1 MQVTLVCF
9 SFITFVHSVTLKAMP
24 ITAEEAFQEAASK
37 ILDTTTFV
45 RAVLSGRRR
54 NMSVDFERIDIR
66 PVEIKGVLHL
76 QLMQNDGRAT
86 TTKNLLPSALEV
98 DQLLTSGYANILVE
112 STQEAYSIRVT
123 KSGDA
128 QVHTEKRALEQ
139 NFSHDKKK
147 DRLLDAS
154 DPFLREVGIADAKG
168 VIKPSRQDKYKQ
180 VEEFLRL
187 LSPALN
193 AAIEA
198 GQIHKPTQA
207 NPLRITDLGCGHAY
221 LTFAAHQFLLSSGI
235 PVVVTGIDVRPESRD
250 RNNAI
255 AQKLGIA
262 SSISF
267 KAEEISKTTSDAAD
281 IAIALHACDTA
292 TDDAIAW
299 AVNGGAKLLLIAP
312 CCHHDIQKQIDA
324 APEPWGALTKF
335 GLMKERLGDL
345 LTDSFRAQL
354 LRIVG
359 YRVEVIEFVGGE
371 HTPRNL
377 MIRAVKTDAKPEQID
392 VDRYLEIT
400 AQWGVK
406 PALEK
411 KLSTLNIR

>member
-1 MQVTLVCF
+1 MAT
-9 SFITFVHSVTLKAMP
+9 SKEDAFI
-24 ITAEEAFQEAASK
+24 EARSR
-37 ILDTTTFV
+37 ILDTSTFV

-54 NMSVDFERIDIR
+54 NMQVDFERIDIR
-66 PVEIKGVLHL
+66 LVEIKGVLHL

-86 TTKNLLPSALEV
+86 TTKNLLPEQVSV
-98 DQLLTSGYANILVE
+98 DQILDSGYANIMVE
-112 STQEAYSIRVT
+112 STSEAYSVRIT

-128 QVHTEKRALEQ
+128 QVHIEKRQSEQ
-139 NFSHDKKK
+139 NLSHDKKK
-147 DRLLDAS
+147 DRLLDPS

-187 LSPALN
+187 LSPTLN

-198 GQIHKPTQA
+198 GQIHKPTQD

-221 LTFAAHQFLLSSGI
+221 LTFAAHQFLMKSGI
-235 PVVVTGIDVRPESRD
+235 PVEVTGIDIRPDSRD

-255 AQKLGIA
+255 AEKLGID
-262 SSISF
+262 STITF
-267 KAEEISKTTSDAAD
+267 KAEEISKTTASSAD

-312 CCHHDIQKQIDA
+312 CCHHDIQKQIES

-377 MIRAVKTDAKPEQID
+377 MIRAVKTGAKPEKLDI
-392 VDRYLEIT
+392 DRYLEIT
-400 AQWGVK
+400 AEWGVT

-411 KLSTLNIR
+411 KLPTLSIR

>member
-1 MQVTLVCF
+1 MQLN
-9 SFITFVHSVTLKAMP
+9 L
-24 ITAEEAFQEAASK
+24 EEALAQASSR
-37 ILDTTTFV
+37 ILNADSFV

-54 NMSVDFERIDIR
+54 NMMVDFERIDIR
-66 PVEIKGVLHL
+66 LVEIKGVLHL

-86 TTKNLLPSALEV
+86 TTKNLLPSMVEV
-98 DQLLTSGYANILVE
+98 DQLLISGYANIMVE
-112 STQEAYSIRVT
+112 STDEAYSIRVT

-128 QVHTEKRALEQ
+128 QVHTEKRQSEQ
-139 NFSHDKKK
+139 NLSHDKKK
-147 DRLLDAS
+147 ERLLDS
-154 DPFLREVGIADAKG
+154 NDPFLREVGIADAKG

-198 GQIHKPTQA
+198 GQIHKPTSE

-221 LTFAAHQFLLSSGI
+221 LTFAAHQFLINSGI
-235 PVVVTGIDVRPESRD
+235 PVVVTGIDVRAESRD
-250 RNNAI
+250 RNNTI
-255 AQKLGIA
+255 AENLGITKT
-262 SSISF
+262 IKF
-267 KAEEISKTTSDAAD
+267 KAEEISKTTSETAD

-299 AVNGGAKLLLIAP
+299 AVDGGSKLLLIAP
-312 CCHHDIQKQIDA
+312 CCHHDIQRQIDA
-324 APEPWGALTKF
+324 APEPWGAITKF

-345 LTDSFRAQL
+345 LTDSLRAQL
-354 LRIVG
+354 LRLVG
-359 YRVEVIEFVGGE
+359 YRVEVIEFVAGE

-392 VDRYLEIT
+392 IDRYCEMT

>member
-1 MQVTLVCF
+1 
-9 SFITFVHSVTLKAMP
+9 MP
-24 ITAEEAFQEAASK
+24 ITLEEAFAEAASK
-37 ILDTTTFV
+37 ILDTSTFV

-66 PVEIKGVLHL
+66 LVEIKEVLHL

-98 DQLLTSGYANILVE
+98 DQLLQSGYANVMVE
-112 STQEAYSIRVT
+112 STHEAYSIRVT

-128 QVHTEKRALEQ
+128 QVHTEKRQSEQ
-139 NFSHDKKK
+139 KLAHDKKK
-147 DRLLDAS
+147 DRLLDS
-154 DPFLREVGIADAKG
+154 NDPFLREVGIADAKG

-193 AAIEA
+193 AAIDA
-198 GQIHKPTQA
+198 GQIHKPTPA

-221 LTFAAHQFLLSSGI
+221 LTFAAHQFLMSSGI

-250 RNNAI
+250 RNNSI
-255 AQKLGIA
+255 ADKLGIA
-262 SSISF
+262 KTISF
-267 KAEEISKTTSDAAD
+267 KAEEISKTTAETAD
-281 IAIALHACDTA
+281 IAIALHACDAA

-299 AVNGGAKLLLIAP
+299 AVNGSSKLLLIAP

-354 LRIVG
+354 LRLVG
-359 YRVEVIEFVGGE
+359 YRVEVIEFIGGE

>member
-1 MQVTLVCF
+1 MAMAKEDA
-9 SFITFVHSVTLKAMP
+9 FI
-24 ITAEEAFQEAASK
+24 EARCR
-37 ILDTTTFV
+37 ILDTSTFV

-54 NMSVDFERIDIR
+54 NMQVGFERIDIR

-86 TTKNLLPSALEV
+86 TTKNLLPDQISI
-98 DQLLTSGYANILVE
+98 DQLLDSGYANITIE
-112 STQEAYSIRVT
+112 TTTEAYSVRIT

-128 QVHTEKRALEQ
+128 QVHIERRQSEQ
-139 NFSHDKKK
+139 NLSHDKKK
-147 DRLLDAS
+147 ERLLDPS
-154 DPFLREVGIADAKG
+154 DPFLREVGIADTKG
-168 VIKPSRQDKYKQ
+168 AIKPSRQDKYKQ

-187 LSPALN
+187 LSPTLN
-193 AAIEA
+193 SAIEA
-198 GQIHKPTQA
+198 GQIHTPTVDK
-207 NPLRITDLGCGHAY
+207 PLRITDLGCGHAY
-221 LTFAAHQFLLSSGI
+221 LTFAAHQFLMKSGI
-235 PVVVTGIDVRPESRD
+235 PVEVTGVDIRPDSRD

-255 AQKLGIA
+255 AEKLGITK
-262 SSISF
+262 SITF
-267 KAEEISKTTSDAAD
+267 KAEEISKTTADSAD

-324 APEPWGALTKF
+324 APEPWGSITKF

-359 YRVEVIEFVGGE
+359 YRVEIIEFVGGE

-377 MIRAVKTDAKPEQID
+377 MIRAVKTGAKPDSLDI
-392 VDRYLEIT
+392 DRYREMT
-400 AQWGVK
+400 AQWGVT
-406 PALEK
+406 PVLEK
-411 KLSTLNIR
+411 KIPTLNIR

>member
-1 MQVTLVCF
+1 MPVTR
-9 SFITFVHSVTLKAMP
+9 
-24 ITAEEAFQEAASK
+24 EEAFTEAASR
-37 ILDTTTFV
+37 ILNSSTFV

-54 NMSVDFERIDIR
+54 NMTVEFERIDLR
-66 PVEIKGVLHL
+66 LVEIKGVLNL

-86 TTKNLLPSALEV
+86 TTKNLLPSAVEI
-98 DQLLTSGYANILVE
+98 DQLLNSGYANIMVE
-112 STQEAYSIRVT
+112 STHEAYSVRIT

-128 QVHTEKRALEQ
+128 QVHTEKRQSEQ
-139 NFSHDKKK
+139 NLSHDKKK
-147 DRLLDAS
+147 DRLLDS
-154 DPFLREVGIADAKG
+154 NDPFLREVGIADAKG

-198 GQIHKPTQA
+198 GQIHKPTKE

-221 LTFAAHQFLLSSGI
+221 LTFAAHQFLLKAGL
-235 PVVVTGIDVRPESRD
+235 PVIVTGIDVRPDSRD
-250 RNNAI
+250 RNNSI
-255 AQKLGIA
+255 AEKLGITET
-262 SSISF
+262 IKF
-267 KAEEISKTTSDAAD
+267 KAEEISKTTSDRAD

-312 CCHHDIQKQIDA
+312 CCHHDIQKQIDS

-377 MIRAVKTDAKPEQID
+377 MIRAVKTGAKPEQLDI
-392 VDRYLEIT
+392 DRYLDIT
-400 AQWGVK
+400 AQWGVS

-411 KLSTLNIR
+411 KLSALNIR

>member
-1 MQVTLVCF
+1 
-9 SFITFVHSVTLKAMP
+9 MP
-24 ITAEEAFQEAASK
+24 ITLEEAFAEAASK
-37 ILDTTTFV
+37 ILDTSTFV

-54 NMSVDFERIDIR
+54 NMSVEFERIDIR
-66 PVEIKGVLHL
+66 PVEIKGVLNL
-76 QLMQNDGRAT
+76 QLMQSDGRT
-86 TTKNLLPSALEV
+86 TTAKNLLPSAIEV
-98 DQLLTSGYANILVE
+98 DQLLNSGYANIMVE
-112 STQEAYSIRVT
+112 STFEAYSIRVT

-139 NFSHDKKK
+139 NLSHDKKK

-193 AAIEA
+193 AAIDA
-198 GQIHKPTQA
+198 GQIHKPNA
-207 NPLRITDLGCGHAY
+207 DNPLRITDLGCGHAY
-221 LTFAAHQFLLSSGI
+221 LTFAAHQFLMNSGI
-235 PVVVTGIDVRPESRD
+235 PVVVTGIDIRPDSRD

-255 AQKLGIA
+255 AEKLGITKT
-262 SSISF
+262 ISF
-267 KAEEISKTTSDAAD
+267 KAEEISKTTSDSAD

-354 LRIVG
+354 LRLVG
-359 YRVEVIEFVGGE
+359 YRVEVIEFIGGE

-377 MIRAVKTDAKPEQID
+377 MIRAVKTDAKPEQLDI
-392 VDRYLEIT
+392 DRYLEIT

>member
-1 MQVTLVCF
+1 MHINRDEALDNA
-9 SFITFVHSVTLKAMP
+9 SARIT
-24 ITAEEAFQEAASK
+24 
-37 ILDTTTFV
+37 DTSSFV

-54 NMSVDFERIDIR
+54 NMQVDYERIDIR
-66 PVEIKGVLHL
+66 LVEIKGILQL
-76 QLMQNDGRAT
+76 QLMHNDGRAT
-86 TTKNLLPSALEV
+86 TTKNVLP
-98 DQLLTSGYANILVE
+98 DQHQIRQLLDSGYANFMVE
-112 STQEAYSIRVT
+112 STSEVYSVRIT

-128 QVHTEKRALEQ
+128 LVTTEYRQSEQ
-139 NFSHDKKK
+139 NLSHDKKK
-147 DRLLDAS
+147 ERLLDS
-154 DPFLREVGIADAKG
+154 HDPFLREVGIADAKG
-168 VIKPSRQDKYKQ
+168 VIKPSRHDKYKQ

-187 LSPALN
+187 LSPTLN

-198 GQIHKPTQA
+198 GQIHKPTKE

-221 LTFAAHQFLLSSGI
+221 LTFAAHQYLINSGI
-235 PVVVTGIDVRPESRD
+235 PVKITGIDVRTDSRD

-255 AQKLGIA
+255 AEKLGI
-262 SSISF
+262 SSTITF
-267 KAEEISKTTSDAAD
+267 RAEEISKTTTDSAD

-312 CCHHDIQKQIDA
+312 CCHHDIQKQIDS

-354 LRIVG
+354 LRIMG
-359 YRVEVIEFVGGE
+359 YRVEVIEFVAGE

-377 MIRAVKTDAKPEQID
+377 MIRAVKTGAKPDQLDIE
-392 VDRYLEIT
+392 RYLEIT
-400 AQWGVK
+400 GQWGVT

-411 KLSTLNIR
+411 KLPTLNIR

>member
-1 MQVTLVCF
+1 
-9 SFITFVHSVTLKAMP
+9 MP

-128 QVHTEKRALEQ
+128 QVHTEKRASVQ

-147 DRLLDAS
+147 DRLLDSS

-198 GQIHKPTQA
+198 GQIQKPTSA

-221 LTFAAHQFLLSSGI
+221 LTFAAHQFLLNSGI
-235 PVVVTGIDVRPESRD
+235 PVVVTGIDVRTESRD

-262 SSISF
+262 GSISF
-267 KAEEISKTTSDAAD
+267 KAEEISKTTADAAD

-299 AVNGGAKLLLIAP
+299 AVNSGAKLLLIAP

-335 GLMKERLGDL
+335 GLMKERLADL
-345 LTDSFRAQL
+345 LTDSLRAQL

-377 MIRAVKTDAKPEQID
+377 MIRAVKTDAKPEQLDI
-392 VDRYLEIT
+392 DRYLEIT

>member
-1 MQVTLVCF
+1 
-9 SFITFVHSVTLKAMP
+9 MP
-24 ITAEEAFQEAASK
+24 ITLEEAFAEAASK
-37 ILDTTTFV
+37 ILDTSTFV

-66 PVEIKGVLHL
+66 PVEIKGVLNL
-76 QLMQNDGRAT
+76 QLMQSDGRT
-86 TTKNLLPSALEV
+86 TTAKNLLPSAIEV
-98 DQLLTSGYANILVE
+98 DQLLNSGYANIMVE
-112 STQEAYSIRVT
+112 STFEAYSIRVT

-139 NFSHDKKK
+139 NLSHDKKK

-193 AAIEA
+193 AAIDA
-198 GQIHKPTQA
+198 GQIHKPTA
-207 NPLRITDLGCGHAY
+207 DNPLRITDLGCGHAY
-221 LTFAAHQFLLSSGI
+221 LTFAAHQFLMNSGI
-235 PVVVTGIDVRPESRD
+235 PVVVTGIDIRPDSRD

-255 AQKLGIA
+255 AEKLGITKT
-262 SSISF
+262 ISF
-267 KAEEISKTTSDAAD
+267 KAEEISKTTSDSAD

-354 LRIVG
+354 LRLVG
-359 YRVEVIEFVGGE
+359 YRVEVIEFIGGE

-377 MIRAVKTDAKPEQID
+377 MIRAVKTDAKPEQLDI
-392 VDRYLEIT
+392 DRYLEIT

>member
-1 MQVTLVCF
+1 
-9 SFITFVHSVTLKAMP
+9 MP
-24 ITAEEAFQEAASK
+24 ITREEAFQEAASK
-37 ILDTTTFV
+37 ILNTSTFV

-66 PVEIKGVLHL
+66 PVEIKGVLNL

-86 TTKNLLPSALEV
+86 TAKNLLPSALEI
-98 DQLLTSGYANILVE
+98 DQLLNSGYANIMVE
-112 STQEAYSIRVT
+112 STDEAYSIRVT

-139 NFSHDKKK
+139 NLSHDKKK
-147 DRLLDAS
+147 DRLLDS
-154 DPFLREVGIADAKG
+154 NDPFLREVGIADAKG

-198 GQIHKPTQA
+198 GQIHKPTHE

-221 LTFAAHQFLLSSGI
+221 LTFAAHQFLINSGI
-235 PVVVTGIDVRPESRD
+235 QVVVTGIDIRPDSRD
-250 RNNAI
+250 RNNTI
-255 AQKLGIA
+255 AEKLGITKT
-262 SSISF
+262 ITF
-267 KAEEISKTTSDAAD
+267 KAEEISKTTSDSAD
-281 IAIALHACDTA
+281 VAIALHACDTA

-312 CCHHDIQKQIDA
+312 CCHHDIQKQIES

-354 LRIVG
+354 LRLVG

-377 MIRAVKTDAKPEQID
+377 MIRAVKTDAKPEQLDI
-392 VDRYLEIT
+392 DRYLEIT

-406 PALEK
+406 PVLEK